1 MKDCRKCAMGSC
13 VTYRDPDTWTPV
25 YKVITC
31 LYNAQIVDHPLLRAL
46 FCPQYCSF
54 KLFWTIEKV
63 KQHEKL

>member
-31 LYNAQIVDHPLLRAL
+31 LYNAQIVDHP
-46 FCPQYCSF
+46 P
-54 KLFWTIEKV
+54 
-63 KQHEKL
+63 